1 MNLTETF
8 SAINEQ
14 MIIDFEKKTNQLEH
28 LGDRGVAR
36 ENILKDFLDQY
47 LPKKYA
53 ISKGEIVD
61 SEGNRSKQCDLIIYD
76 HLSCPILYVSKD
88 SQIFP
93 AESVYAVIQ
102 VKSVLNTHE
111 VESSI
116 NNIKSVKMLN
126 RENGPIAGIV
136 FGYKTDTKTNP
147 MVKLSE
153 RIRKINASDSANQYV
168 DLWTVL
174 NNGLIC
180 LIGEEEKVTA
190 NQERE
195 RIMLT
200 YLELGDPPVL
210 LWFYTY
216 LLELLNEQKIA
227 SPNLVS
233 YSHVIDIGTIVV
245 YHNK

>member
-36 ENILKDFLDQY
+36 ENVLKDFLEQY

-136 FGYKTDTKTNP
+136 FGYKADTKINP
-147 MVKLSE
+147 MVKLTE
-153 RIRKINASDSANQYV
+153 RIRKINAPGSSRQFV

-174 NNGLIC
+174 DNGLIC
-180 LIGEEEKVTA
+180 LIGEQLKITA
-190 NQERE
+190 NKEKQVR
-195 RIMLT
+195 MLT
-200 YLELGDPPVL
+200 YIELDEPPVL

-216 LLELLNEQKIA
+216 LLELLDEQKII
-227 SPNLVS
+227 SPNLVE
-233 YSHVIDIGTIVV
+233 YSHISGVGTVV
-245 YHNK
+245 FSPIN